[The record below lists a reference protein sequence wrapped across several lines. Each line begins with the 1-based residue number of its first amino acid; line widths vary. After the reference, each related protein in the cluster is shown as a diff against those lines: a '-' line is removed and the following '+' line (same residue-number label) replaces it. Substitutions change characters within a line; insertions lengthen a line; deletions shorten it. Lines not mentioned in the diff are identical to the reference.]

1 MPSHVTAL
9 LSQIETER
17 KSLNAVTGLQLQSK
31 TARERIRS
39 VVEGYFSG
47 VRPLIED
54 NTGQG
59 THVAEVDRMMQQLL
73 QLTHKNSSISKYK
86 DLFRSLKKHLILL
99 DTKLVATPVRV
110 GAIEHNAVDG
120 RLVTTLRA
128 LLATASMSYE
138 QAIIDMRT
146 EDRLSWRGPAT
157 DLREAL
163 REVLDHLAPDDE
175 VKAAPGFKQEQDMHG
190 PTMKQKVRYVLKNRR
205 VSKVVSETTENA
217 TVAVEEALGTF
228 VRSVYTRSS
237 VSTHT
242 STSRGEALRV
252 LDLVRVVLCE
262 LLEVR

>member
-17 KSLNAVTGLQLQSK
+17 KSLNAISVPQIQSK
-31 TARERIRS
+31 VIRERIRAL
-39 VVEGYFSG
+39 VESYFSD

-73 QLTHKNSSISKYK
+73 QLTHKASTIGKYK
-86 DLFRSLKKHLILL
+86 ELFKSLKKHLVLL
-99 DTKLVATPVRV
+99 DTRLISTPARTN
-110 GAIEHNAVDG
+110 AIEQNGVDG
-120 RLVTTLRA
+120 RLVVTLRA
-128 LLATASMSYE
+128 LLPTASMSYE
-138 QAIIDMRT
+138 QAVIDLRI

-163 REVLDHLAPDDE
+163 REVLDHLAPDDD
-175 VKAAPGFKQEQDMHG
+175 VKASPGFKQEQDTRG
-190 PTMKQKVRYVLKNRR
+190 PTMKQKVRYILKNRQ
-205 VSKVVSETTENA
+205 VSKTASETTENA
-217 TVAVEEALGTF
+217 AVSVEEAFGVF

-252 LDLVRVVLCE
+252 LDLVRIVLCE